1 MCESVMSD
9 ESMPAYACILCQA
22 VCIAAF
28 TGLFQDVARRIRYM
42 TVHFSFFSVSL
53 LGFCGGVAS
62 V

>member
-1 MCESVMSD
+1 
-9 ESMPAYACILCQA
+9 MPAYACILCQA